1 MNSVEDCNVT
11 VLEGDTGH
19 QSQSLAG
26 EQQLSSHQ
34 EPGPSTS
41 YKLQIREKKTNP
53 CRDEK
58 YYFSVSKDLKWL
70 SINETVKIMALMV
83 D

>member
-1 MNSVEDCNVT
+1 MNCVEDCNVT

-41 YKLQIREKKTNP
+41 YKLYICEKKQIHVRMKKITFQ
-53 CRDEK
+53 
-58 YYFSVSKDLKWL
+58 YLK
-70 SINETVKIMALMV
+70 I
-83 D
+83 

>member
-1 MNSVEDCNVT
+1 MLLKKVYKNMNCVEDWAPNVT

-41 YKLQIREKKTNP
+41 YKL
-53 CRDEK
+53 
-58 YYFSVSKDLKWL
+58 
-70 SINETVKIMALMV
+70 
-83 D
+83 

>member
-1 MNSVEDCNVT
+1 MNCVEDCNVT

-41 YKLQIREKKTNP
+41 YKLYIRE
-53 CRDEK
+53 
-58 YYFSVSKDLKWL
+58 
-70 SINETVKIMALMV
+70 
-83 D
+83 